1 MSKYKLINDP
11 VHGFIT
17 VSNPIVFQIIEHPFF
32 QRLRR
37 ISQMGLANYVYPGT
51 QHTRFHHALGAMHL
65 MQKAISVLRK
75 KGIKISTEEENA
87 TLSAILLHD
96 VGHGP
101 YSHALEFVMTEG
113 INHEF
118 FSALMMQQ
126 LNKEFDGKLSLA
138 IQIFNGEY
146 EKQFLHELVSS
157 QLDVDRLDYLARDSF
172 FSGVNEG
179 KLSTER
185 IISMLNVVDNRLVV
199 EEKGLYSIEKY
210 IISRR
215 LMYLQVYLHKT
226 AIVAEQLIVQ
236 AIKRAKQLASK
247 NQLQLSSKPLRHFL
261 FQSISKEDFSTNSE
275 HLYQYSCLDD
285 FDVMFSV
292 KEWQNSTDELLSYLC
307 KCIVQRK
314 LFKIKLQ
321 AEPFSAQKIDSV
333 RNKVATQF
341 DIASDELNY
350 LVLHGEINHLAYSAG
365 DDGIRILKKS
375 GKVKDLAE
383 ISEQIQGSALLK
395 DVKKF
400 YVAYPKMK
408 SKK

>member
-51 QHTRFHHALGAMHL
+51 QHTRFHHALGAMYL

-75 KGIKISTEEENA
+75 KGVQITDKEENA

-101 YSHALEFVMTEG
+101 YSHALEYVMTEG

-118 FSALMMQQ
+118 FSALMMEH
-126 LNKEFDGKLSLA
+126 LNEEFNGEITLA
-138 IQIFNGEY
+138 IQIFNGDY
-146 EKQFLHELVSS
+146 HKRFLHELVSS

-172 FSGVNEG
+172 FSGVYEG
-179 KLSTER
+179 KISTER

-215 LMYLQVYLHKT
+215 LMYWQVYLHKT
-226 AIVAEQLIVQ
+226 AIVAEQLMVQ
-236 AIKRAKQLASK
+236 AIKRAKELASQG
-247 NQLQLSSKPLRHFL
+247 QLNVSSKPLQHFL
-261 FQSISKEDFSTNSE
+261 FTTVTAKDFRENKY
-275 HLYQYSCLDD
+275 HLKQYSYLDD
-285 FDVMFSV
+285 FDVMFSI
-292 KEWQNSTDELLSYLC
+292 KEWQTSQDPILAYIC

-314 LFKIKLQ
+314 LYKVKLKNKPISKSKIKDIKKKIKQ
-321 AEPFSAQKIDSV
+321 RFSVD
-333 RNKVATQF
+333 
-341 DIASDELNY
+341 DHDLNY
-350 LVLHGEINHLAYSAG
+350 LVLTGEISNLAYSKG
-365 DDGIRILKKS
+365 KEGILILKKS
-375 GKVKDLAE
+375 GKVKDLAAC
-383 ISEQIQGSALLK
+383 SEQIKGSTLLK
-395 DVKKF
+395 EVKK
-400 YVAYPKMK
+400 YYIAYPK
-408 SKK
+408 